1 MQVNVTEKKSVYDYG
16 VEELHH
22 VSQDEVA
29 HRRVDAEFK
38 EARGREGARLH
49 VTLKAISEAD
59 QRTLSAISNLLAELQ
74 ERTNQLN
81 HLIQSF
87 EAQANRRFDGVENL
101 ANTRFTAVEQLTNKR
116 SDGLHEDLKQRAEA
130 LTIQVNS
137 FANAEHEHFAAIKTQ
152 VGSFQQAIWNQN
164 DTHFNA
170 VSTQLRE
177 STERLAFDTR
187 KLRDEV
193 VSLVD
198 SRMNQAD
205 ASFAAIRGDV
215 EVVKYLVMD
224 LIKDRIGR
232 TDPKQKPF

>member
-1 MQVNVTEKKSVYDYG
+1 MQINVTEKKSVYEAG
-16 VEELHH
+16 LEELHH
-22 VSQDEVA
+22 VSQDEAA
-29 HRRVDAEFK
+29 HRRIDTEFK

-49 VTLKAISEAD
+49 VMLKAISEAD
-59 QRTLSAISNLLAELQ
+59 QRNLAAINSLLSELQ
-74 ERTNQLN
+74 QKTAQLNQL
-81 HLIQSF
+81 IQGF
-87 EAQANRRFDGVENL
+87 ENGADKRFNGV
-101 ANTRFTAVEQLTNKR
+101 
-116 SDGLHEDLKQRAEA
+116 HEELRARADA

-137 FANAEHEHFAAIKTQ
+137 FANAEHEHFASVKTQ
-152 VGSFQQAIWNQN
+152 LGSFQQAIWNQN

-198 SRMNQAD
+198 ARMNQAD

-232 TDPKQKPF
+232 SDPKQKPF

>member
-1 MQVNVTEKKSVYDYG
+1 MQVNVTDNNKTVYEVG
-16 VEELHH
+16 VEELHKL
-22 VSQDEVA
+22 SNDEAV
-29 HRRVDAEFK
+29 HRRIGTEFR
-38 EARGREGARLH
+38 EARGNEGARLH
-49 VTLKAISEAD
+49 VTLQSISEQDRRATENTR
-59 QRTLSAISNLLAELQ
+59 RTLAAIEALSSDLQ
-74 ERTNQLN
+74 QKTAQLT
-81 HLIQSF
+81 HLIEAF
-87 EAQANRRFDGVENL
+87 EATANN
-101 ANTRFTAVEQLTNKR
+101 RFTGV
-116 SDGLHEDLKQRAEA
+116 HEDLKTRAEA

-137 FANAEHEHFAAIKTQ
+137 FANAEQEHFASVRNQ
-152 VGSFQQAIWNQN
+152 VNAFQQAAWNQA

-170 VSTQLRE
+170 LSTQTRE

-232 TDPKQKPF
+232 SDPKQKPF